1 MSADR
6 NRKPAPAGGMAA
18 QPVRAVAAGTV
29 MPVRALL
36 VTNDYPPK
44 AGGIQQ
50 YLSNLI
56 GHSSV
61 SFRVLACRHPGAPA
75 DPQVVRGWASYL
87 VPTARTYRWVAD
99 HIRDFEPEVVV
110 FGAPHPLAQLGP
122 RLAGAFGIPFVVI
135 AHGAEVTLPGAVPGL
150 RQVLGWTFRN
160 ASVVLTVSAFTAGKV
175 AAMGAAE
182 TSILGAGVDLAA
194 FRPAE
199 HRPGPPGDRPLVIG
213 CISRFVPRKGHLR
226 VLAAAERLDAA
237 GIPAEVLLA
246 GRGRLQARIQR
257 RASRATVPVRVE
269 SDVPWKA
276 LPGLYRACDVFVMP
290 ARSRW
295 LGLEAEGLGI
305 VYLEASASGLPVV
318 AGTSGGA
325 PETVVPGV
333 TGFVATSV
341 EGIVDAVR
349 LIVDRRDE
357 MGAAARARAVDH
369 YSWETVARRFDAALR
384 RVV

>member
-1 MSADR
+1 M
-6 NRKPAPAGGMAA
+6 
-18 QPVRAVAAGTV
+18 
-29 MPVRALL
+29 RALL

-50 YLSNLI
+50 YLSNLV

-61 SFRVLACRHPGAPA
+61 SFRVLASRDPGATA
-75 DPQVVRGWASYL
+75 DPRVVRGWAPYL
-87 VPTARTYRWVAD
+87 IPTTRTYRWVAD
-99 HIRDFEPEVVV
+99 HIRRFEPEVLV

-122 RLAGAFGIPFVVI
+122 ALSGEFGVPFVVI

-150 RQVLGWTFRN
+150 RQVLGWTFRR
-160 ASVVLTVSAFTAGKV
+160 AALVLTVSAFTARKV

-182 TSILGAGVDLAA
+182 TSILGAGVDLTA

-199 HRPGPPGDRPLVIG
+199 HEPDRPGDRPLVIG

-237 GIPAEVLLA
+237 GMPAEVILA
-246 GRGRLQARIQR
+246 GRGRLEARIER
-257 RASRATVPVRVE
+257 RAARSSVPVRVA
-269 SDVPWKA
+269 SDVPWEE
-276 LPGLYRACDVFVMP
+276 LPGLYRSCDVFAMP

-333 TGFVATSV
+333 TGYVATSV
-341 EGIVDAVR
+341 DEIVDSVR
-349 LIVDRRDE
+349 LIADRRDE
-357 MGAAARARAVDH
+357 MGAAARARAVDR
-369 YSWETVARRFDAALR
+369 YSWEAVARRFDTALEL
-384 RVV
+384 VV